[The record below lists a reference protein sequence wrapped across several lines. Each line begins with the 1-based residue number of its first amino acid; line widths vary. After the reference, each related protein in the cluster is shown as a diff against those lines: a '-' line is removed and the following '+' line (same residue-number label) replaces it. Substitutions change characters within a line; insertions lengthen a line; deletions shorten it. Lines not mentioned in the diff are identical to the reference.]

1 MPDFTI
7 KSDDLSLLDQ
17 MEAFPDPVK
26 AAFCKIAEGIED
38 TSCFDAIL
46 LERRAMMEAGG
57 VHVIRRLACCRRL
70 KKAVRKVIN
79 VAIKVVTVVAS
90 VALEV
95 VDKINSIVDFLE
107 VTLVGLFVFASFLL
121 LNISNISNP

>member
-1 MPDFTI
+1 MPDFII

-46 LERRAMMEAGG
+46 LERRVMLEAGG
-57 VHVIRRLACCRRL
+57 VHIGRRLACCSRL
-70 KKAVRKVIN
+70 KKAVLKVIN
-79 VAIKVVTVVAS
+79 VAVKVVVAVAS

-107 VTLVGLFVFASFLL
+107 VTLVRLFVVASFLL
-121 LNISNISNP
+121 LDVSNI